1 MRKQKAAL
9 LLAALLLAAGGC
21 GNKTEQ
27 LVEPVVESV
36 TEPEDN
42 AGSAEDGSGEEAGG
56 EAAGENDSGSE
67 NPGKEAAGENNSGN
81 ENPDEGQNTPA
92 GEDSFEGVVR
102 EINEKDNFVVVSKIF
117 KEEMEDGGQ
126 AAVIFVGEGA
136 GEEDLITVYFTE
148 NTTFKIKT
156 VKNGGEEVTEKE
168 GAFSDIRKESTLEF
182 KGKMD
187 AKGEEFL
194 ADETVIYEF
203 I

>member
-42 AGSAEDGSGEEAGG
+42 AGSAEDGSGEEAG
-56 EAAGENDSGSE
+56 
-67 NPGKEAAGENNSGN
+67 KEAAGENNPGN

-102 EINEKDNFVVVSKIF
+102 EINEKDNFVVVSKMF
-117 KEEMEDGGQ
+117 TEEADGGGQ
-126 AAVIFVGEGA
+126 IAVVLGEGTE
-136 GEEDLITVYFTE
+136 GEELITVYFTE

-194 ADETVIYEF
+194 ADETDIYEF

>member
-42 AGSAEDGSGEEAGG
+42 AGSTEDGSGEEAGK
-56 EAAGENDSGSE
+56 EAAGENDSDSE
-67 NPGKEAAGENNSGN
+67 NPGKEAAGENDSGN

-102 EINEKDNFVVVSKIF
+102 EINEKDNLVVVSKIF
-117 KEEMEDGGQ
+117 TEEVDGGMV
-126 AAVIFVGEGA
+126 AAEVIAIDGSED
-136 GEEDLITVYFTE
+136 EELITVYFTE

-168 GAFSDIRKESTLEF
+168 GAFSDIRKESILEF

>member
-9 LLAALLLAAGGC
+9 LLMALLLAAGGC

-42 AGSAEDGSGEEAGG
+42 AGGAEEGGGEEAGK
-56 EAAGENDSGSE
+56 ETAGEDD
-67 NPGKEAAGENNSGN
+67 SGN
-81 ENPDEGQNTPA
+81 ENP
-92 GEDSFEGVVR
+92 EDSFEGVVR

-117 KEEMEDGGQ
+117 TEEVDGGMV
-126 AAVIFVGEGA
+126 AAEVIAIDGSED
-136 GEEDLITVYFTE
+136 EELITVYFTE
-148 NTTFKIKT
+148 STTFKIKT
-156 VKNGGEEVTEKE
+156 VKNAGEEVTEKE
-168 GAFSDIRKESTLEF
+168 GAFSDIKEELTLEF

-194 ADETVIYEF
+194 ADEVFIYEF
-203 I
+203 IYT

>member
-42 AGSAEDGSGEEAGG
+42 AGSAEDGSGEEAGK

-81 ENPDEGQNTPA
+81 ENPDEGQNTPV

-102 EINEKDNFVVVSKIF
+102 EINEKDNFVVVSKMF
-117 KEEMEDGGQ
+117 TEEADGGGQ
-126 AAVIFVGEGA
+126 IAVVLGEGTE
-136 GEEDLITVYFTE
+136 GEELITVYFTE
-148 NTTFKIKT
+148 STTFKIKT

-168 GAFSDIRKESTLEF
+168 GAFSDIKEELTLEF

>member
-9 LLAALLLAAGGC
+9 LLMALLLAAGGC

-42 AGSAEDGSGEEAGG
+42 AGSAEDGSGEEAGK

-102 EINEKDNFVVVSKIF
+102 EINEKDNLVVVSKMF
-117 KEEMEDGGQ
+117 TEEADGGGQ
-126 AAVIFVGEGA
+126 IAVVLGEGTE
-136 GEEDLITVYFTE
+136 GEELITVYFTE
-148 NTTFKIKT
+148 STTFKIKT

-168 GAFSDIRKESTLEF
+168 GAFSDIRKESILEF

>member
-42 AGSAEDGSGEEAGG
+42 AGSTEDGSGEEAGK
-56 EAAGENDSGSE
+56 EAAGEND
-67 NPGKEAAGENNSGN
+67 SGN

-102 EINEKDNFVVVSKIF
+102 EINEKDNLVVVSKIF
-117 KEEMEDGGQ
+117 TEEVDGGMV
-126 AAVIFVGEGA
+126 AAEVIAIDGSED
-136 GEEDLITVYFTE
+136 EELITVYFTE

-168 GAFSDIRKESTLEF
+168 GAFSDIRKESILEF

>member
-42 AGSAEDGSGEEAGG
+42 AGSAEDGSGEEAGK

-81 ENPDEGQNTPA
+81 ENPDEGQNTPV

-102 EINEKDNFVVVSKIF
+102 EINEKDNFVVVSKMF
-117 KEEMEDGGQ
+117 TEEADGGGQ
-126 AAVIFVGEGA
+126 IAVVLGEGTE
-136 GEEDLITVYFTE
+136 GEELITVYFTE
-148 NTTFKIKT
+148 STTFKIKT

-168 GAFSDIRKESTLEF
+168 GAFSDIRKESILEF

>member
-42 AGSAEDGSGEEAGG
+42 AGSAEDGSGEEAGK

-67 NPGKEAAGENNSGN
+67 NPGKEAAGENNPGN

-102 EINEKDNFVVVSKIF
+102 EINEKDNFVVVSKMF
-117 KEEMEDGGQ
+117 TEEADGGGQ
-126 AAVIFVGEGA
+126 IAVVLGEGTE
-136 GEEDLITVYFTE
+136 GEELITVYFTE

>member
-9 LLAALLLAAGGC
+9 LLMALLLAAGGC

-42 AGSAEDGSGEEAGG
+42 AGSAEEENRG
-56 EAAGENDSGSE
+56 EADR
-67 NPGKEAAGENNSGN
+67 EATGDNNSGN
-81 ENPDEGQNTPA
+81 ENSGESQNTPA
-92 GEDSFEGVVR
+92 GDDSFEGVVK

-126 AAVIFVGEGA
+126 VAVIFVGEGA
-136 GEEDLITVYFTE
+136 EEEDLITVYFTE
-148 NTTFKIKT
+148 STTFKIKT
-156 VKNGGEEVTEKE
+156 VKNAGEEVTEKE
-168 GAFSDIRKESTLEF
+168 GAFSDIKEELTLEF

-194 ADETVIYEF
+194 ADEVFIYEF
-203 I
+203 IYT

>member
-9 LLAALLLAAGGC
+9 LLMALLLAAGGC

-36 TEPEDN
+36 TEPEDY
-42 AGSAEDGSGEEAGG
+42 AGG
-56 EAAGENDSGSE
+56 AEEGGGEDAGKETAGEDD
-67 NPGKEAAGENNSGN
+67 SGN

-117 KEEMEDGGQ
+117 TEEVDGGMV
-126 AAVIFVGEGA
+126 AAEVIAIDGSED
-136 GEEDLITVYFTE
+136 EELITVYFTE
-148 NTTFKIKT
+148 STTFKIKT
-156 VKNGGEEVTEKE
+156 VKNAGEEVTEKE
-168 GAFSDIRKESTLEF
+168 GAFSDIKEELTLEF

-194 ADETVIYEF
+194 ADEVFIYEF
-203 I
+203 IYT

>member
-42 AGSAEDGSGEEAGG
+42 AGSAEDGSGEEAGK

-67 NPGKEAAGENNSGN
+67 NPGKEAAGENNPGN

-102 EINEKDNFVVVSKIF
+102 EINEKDNFVVVSKMF
-117 KEEMEDGGQ
+117 TEEADGGGQ
-126 AAVIFVGEGA
+126 IAVVLGEGTE
-136 GEEDLITVYFTE
+136 GEELITVYFTE

-194 ADETVIYEF
+194 ADETDIYEF